1 MNFFLYINRKI
12 IFFLGASIL
21 ILFFIIIFSKKINF
35 NNSEFKILDN
45 NLPNID
51 ITEPKF
57 AINNKSEKIYI
68 TAKQGNFLNKEEV
81 LLKNNVR
88 FKSNDFSIETEKV
101 IFNRNNQTAHSETK
115 SLFKSQNTTI
125 SSYGFDIHDQG
136 NKIIFYGK
144 SLIVLK

>member
-35 NNSEFKILDN
+35 NNSEFKVLDN

-88 FKSNDFSIETEKV
+88 FKSNDFSIET
-101 IFNRNNQTAHSETK
+101 
-115 SLFKSQNTTI
+115 
-125 SSYGFDIHDQG
+125 
-136 NKIIFYGK
+136 
-144 SLIVLK
+144 